1 MNKCAPPVGDAPPS
15 NAPQSAP
22 PVGQDPP
29 SNPPQMIDDIAAC
42 IQGYK
47 KKQKDVALWTPD
59 QNARMGGF
67 YKEALATYTCKNKQ
81 HGLALKKVEAATTS
95 PTIHTK
101 PLEEQHGEEDEEE
114 SGEEQKGQHEM
125 QTEEEDTLLSLT
137 LTGTIACTL
146 PIALNAA
153 LSITLDIALILALTV
168 VLSCTQGSLTCPS
181 HLFQGSKV
189 QGTCP
194 SVRGAC

>member
-1 MNKCAPPVGDAPPS
+1 
-15 NAPQSAP
+15 
-22 PVGQDPP
+22 
-29 SNPPQMIDDIAAC
+29 MIDDIAAC
-42 IQGYK
+42 IQAYK
-47 KKQKDVALWTPD
+47 KKQKDVALWTQD
-59 QNARMGGF
+59 QNARMGDF
-67 YKEALATYTCKNKQ
+67 YKEA
-81 HGLALKKVEAATTS
+81 LALKKVEAATTS

>member
-1 MNKCAPPVGDAPPS
+1 VNKCAPPAGDAPPS
-15 NAPQSAP
+15 NAPQTAP
-22 PVGQDPP
+22 PVGQDP
-29 SNPPQMIDDIAAC
+29 SSKPPQMIDDMAAC
-42 IQGYK
+42 IQEYK
-47 KKQKDVALWTPD
+47 KKQKDVPLWTPD

-67 YKEALATYTCKNKQ
+67 YKEAYKNKQ
-81 HGLALKKVEAATTS
+81 RGLALKKVEAATTR

>member
-47 KKQKDVALWTPD
+47 KKQEDVALWTPD

-67 YKEALATYTCKNKQ
+67 YKEAYKNKQ
-81 HGLALKKVEAATTS
+81 RGLALKKVEAATTS
-95 PTIHTK
+95 PTKHAEL
-101 PLEEQHGEEDEEE
+101 LEEEDKEEE

-137 LTGTIACTL
+137 PTGTIACTL

>member
-1 MNKCAPPVGDAPPS
+1 MNNCAPPVGDAPPS
-15 NAPQSAP
+15 NAPQTAP

-29 SNPPQMIDDIAAC
+29 SKPPQMIDDMAAC
-42 IQGYK
+42 IQEYK
-47 KKQKDVALWTPD
+47 KKQKDVPLWTLD

-67 YKEALATYTCKNKQ
+67 YKEAYKNKQ
-81 HGLALKKVEAATTS
+81 RGLALKKVEAAT
-95 PTIHTK
+95 
-101 PLEEQHGEEDEEE
+101 
-114 SGEEQKGQHEM
+114 EEQKGQHEM

-137 LTGTIACTL
+137 PTGTIACTL